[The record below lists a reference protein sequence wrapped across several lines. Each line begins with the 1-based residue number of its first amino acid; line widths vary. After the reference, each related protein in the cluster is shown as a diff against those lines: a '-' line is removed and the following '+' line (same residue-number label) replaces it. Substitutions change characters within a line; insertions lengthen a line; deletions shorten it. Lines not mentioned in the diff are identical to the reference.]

1 MVLVHEVTA
10 VIDISWGAAGT
21 RFEQVHEVIMSMH
34 AAANAGVH
42 QQVTQLLELGSNVR
56 RGNLLEEYI
65 GSMHPIISYL
75 IGSLSYGTNCV
86 DRSG

>member
-10 VIDISWGAAGT
+10 VIDSSWGAAGT

-42 QQVTQLLELGSNVR
+42 
-56 RGNLLEEYI
+56 
-65 GSMHPIISYL
+65 
-75 IGSLSYGTNCV
+75 
-86 DRSG
+86 